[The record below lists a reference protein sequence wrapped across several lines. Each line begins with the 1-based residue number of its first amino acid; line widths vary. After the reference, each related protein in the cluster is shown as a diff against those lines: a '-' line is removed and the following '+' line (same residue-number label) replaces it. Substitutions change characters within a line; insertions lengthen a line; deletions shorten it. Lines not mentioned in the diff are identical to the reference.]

1 MDDEEVSVLVV
12 GGGLVGLSAAA
23 FLRGHGITTMVV
35 ERHPGTSVLPRGRV
49 MNSRSMELYR
59 ACGLEAVIRA
69 APPSVFERYP
79 ELARVETLAGR
90 EVYRVRREAPGSV
103 AHLSPCEPAF
113 VDQQVLEPLVLEH
126 GRKLGADIRFS
137 TRMREFEQDPDGVTA
152 LIESTGTGRR
162 HRVRARYLI
171 GADGHRSPVRQ
182 ALGIA
187 THGPGVLH
195 HVANIVFEADLT
207 ALLRGRRIS
216 VCYIDRPEAGTLLA
230 MFERQDRWLL
240 MVPYHPEHG
249 EHLDDFTPER
259 CLELVRTATGD
270 PTLDAR
276 IVPTLDGASRPV
288 QGWELA
294 ARVADRFR
302 DGRVFL
308 AGDAAHVVSPAGGF
322 GANTGVQD
330 AHNLVWKLAA
340 VLNGWAGPDL
350 LDSYEPER
358 QPVAETTCA
367 FSAAKQHERSRAD
380 GAGGGYSPL
389 ALTFGYHYRST
400 AVIGGP
406 PAGSDPCEPSE
417 LAGLAGTRAP
427 HVRLRREGTDLSTLD
442 LFGDRFVLLAGR
454 DGTPWAEA
462 GTRAAARLAAPFA
475 AHRIGTD
482 LTDPDGDWGAR
493 YHLGHA
499 GAALVRPDGFVAW
512 RSVDHGGR
520 GGAALEAELAQVLG
534 RLLARTGP

>member
-1 MDDEEVSVLVV
+1 MV

-23 FLRGHGITTMVV
+23 FLRGHGITTTVV

-49 MNSRSMELYR
+49 MNSRSMEIYR
-59 ACGLEAVIRA
+59 SSGLEPVIRA
-69 APPSVFERYP
+69 APPSVFDRYP
-79 ELARVETLAGR
+79 ELARVETLAGP
-90 EVYRVRREAPGSV
+90 EIYRVRREAPGSV

-113 VDQQVLEPLVLEH
+113 VDQQVLEPLVLDH
-126 GRKLGADIRFS
+126 ARKLGADVRFA
-137 TRMREFEQDPDGVTA
+137 TRMVEFEQDADGVTA
-152 LIESTGTGRR
+152 LVESAGTGERR
-162 HRVRARYLI
+162 RIRARYLI

-182 ALGIA
+182 ALGIT

-207 ALLRGRRIS
+207 ALLRGRLIS
-216 VCYIDRPEAGTLLA
+216 VCYIDKPEAGTLLA

-240 MVPYHPEHG
+240 MVPYHPERG

-270 PTLDAR
+270 PALDAE
-276 IVPTLDGASRPV
+276 IVPTLADAARPV

-330 AHNLVWKLAA
+330 AHNLAWKLAA
-340 VLNGWAGPDL
+340 VLNGWAGPEL
-350 LDSYEPER
+350 LDSYEAER
-358 QPVAETTCA
+358 QPVAETTSA
-367 FSAAKQHERSRAD
+367 FSAAKQHERSRSD
-380 GAGGGYSPL
+380 GEGGGVSPL
-389 ALTFGYHYRST
+389 ALTFGYHYRSA
-400 AVIGGP
+400 AVMGGA
-406 PAGSDPCEPSE
+406 PAGTEPCEPAD

-427 HVRLRREGTDLSTLD
+427 HVRLTREGAPVSTLD
-442 LFGDRFVLLAGR
+442 LFGDRFVLLTGR

-462 GTRAAARLAAPFA
+462 GGRAAARLGTPFA

-482 LTDPDGDWGAR
+482 LADPDGEWGAR
-493 YHLGHA
+493 YQLGHT

-520 GGAALEAELAQVLG
+520 CGAALEGELAHVLG
-534 RLLARTGP
+534 RLVARTAS

>member
-12 GGGLVGLSAAA
+12 GGGLVGLSMAA
-23 FLRGHGITTMVV
+23 FLRGHGIATTVV

-49 MNSRSMELYR
+49 MNSRSMEIYR
-59 ACGLEAVIRA
+59 SSGLEPVIRA
-69 APPSVFERYP
+69 APPSVFDRYP

-113 VDQQVLEPLVLEH
+113 VDQQVLEPLVLDH
-126 GRKLGADIRFS
+126 ARKLGADVRFA
-137 TRMREFEQDPDGVTA
+137 TRMVEFEQDADGVTA
-152 LIESTGTGRR
+152 LVESAATGERR
-162 HRVRARYLI
+162 RIRARYLI

-207 ALLRGRRIS
+207 ALLRGRLIS

-240 MVPYHPEHG
+240 MVPYHPERG

-259 CLELVRTATGD
+259 CLELVRTATGAAE
-270 PTLDAR
+270 LDAE
-276 IVPTLDGASRPV
+276 IVPTLADAARPV

-302 DGRVFL
+302 AGRVFL

-330 AHNLVWKLAA
+330 AHNLAWKLAA
-340 VLNGWAGPDL
+340 VLNGWAGPEL
-350 LDSYEPER
+350 LDSYEAER

-367 FSAAKQHERSRAD
+367 YSAAKQHERSRSD
-380 GAGGGYSPL
+380 GEGGGVSPL
-389 ALTFGYHYRST
+389 ALTFGYHYRSA
-400 AVIGGP
+400 AVMGGA
-406 PAGSDPCEPSE
+406 PAGTEPCDPVD
-417 LAGLAGTRAP
+417 LAALAGTRAP
-427 HVRLRREGTDLSTLD
+427 HVRLVREGAPVSTLD
-442 LFGDRFVLLAGR
+442 LFGHRFVLLTGR

-462 GTRAAARLAAPFA
+462 GGRAAARLGAPFA
-475 AHRIGTD
+475 AHRIGAD
-482 LTDPDGDWGAR
+482 LADPDGEWGAR
-493 YHLGHA
+493 YQLGHT

-520 GGAALEAELAQVLG
+520 GGTALEGELAQVLG
-534 RLLARTGP
+534 RLVARPAS